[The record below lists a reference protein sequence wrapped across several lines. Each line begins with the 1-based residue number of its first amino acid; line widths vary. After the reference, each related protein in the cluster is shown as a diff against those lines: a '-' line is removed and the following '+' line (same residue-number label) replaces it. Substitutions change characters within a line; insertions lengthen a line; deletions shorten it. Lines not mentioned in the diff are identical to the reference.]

1 VTVTISPA
9 EAMELGRA
17 LQALTTEQ
25 RAAYIAGLNPDEAR
39 VVATAI
45 TALEYEGAD
54 WRATPTTMAHHLTNG
69 RVKLWRYSRLLG
81 EKFVDAVEGRST
93 RQIWNLPRRYGKSF
107 FASQWGPAWALDHYP
122 HLKLLLVS
130 YGDEL
135 ALENAVAVRD
145 ILRQHGDQLRAQLRP
160 DRQQAGRFVTT
171 EGGSVLARGIH
182 SGIVGFGA
190 DGAIFDD
197 PHKGWPEAHSAAQ
210 RDAIDNQFRSVVA
223 GTLETETSWM
233 IVPMTRWHEEDLSG
247 RLLARME
254 QESGVEWELVRIPE
268 LAEPPQMDSAHPW
281 LRLPDPLGRAPGQPI
296 EPERFRIESIRLKHR
311 IAGSYLTASMYQQR
325 PSPEEGGDIKRAW
338 FRIEDALPPRFDTA
352 ISSWDMKLKDKET
365 GDYVVGQYWGR
376 TGKDFWLGDQLRGQ
390 WNQAT
395 TEAAI
400 ALMAVRHPDIR
411 AHHIENTGNG
421 PEVMEALRS
430 SHPGYTV
437 SDDVAGQLGMGPG
450 EADAV
455 NNLRRRGMGALLPV
469 IVKGSKGVR
478 LRAVSGYMEAGD
490 VHLLK
495 RDYIGAYLEEMA
507 SFPQGAHDDQCDATS
522 QALSKLARGSA
533 TVTRA
538 AGSIPKAPINTRQ
551 GTTAARTGRV
561 VTPRTGGY

>member
-1 VTVTISPA
+1 MVDGEGHVSGSRRLNICQSMGKNQPIVDRLDEVLTELGLSYRRTVTKHP
-9 EAMELGRA
+9 GRRDKVDFDIRGVGPVYRTLLRQTPLAKRDQVIDALYDGAGRTDRHADRVESIGNPVDEDVFA
-17 LQALTTEQ
+17 LQTGTGN
-25 RAAYIAGLNPDEAR
+25 Y
-39 VVATAI
+39 VAWG
-45 TALEYEGAD
+45 Y
-54 WRATPTTMAHHLTNG
+54 
-69 RVKLWRYSRLLG
+69 
-81 EKFVDAVEGRST
+81 
-93 RQIWNLPRRYGKSF
+93 
-107 FASQWGPAWALDHYP
+107 AS
-122 HLKLLLVS
+122 S
-130 YGDEL
+130 
-135 ALENAVAVRD
+135 N
-145 ILRQHGDQLRAQLRP
+145 
-160 DRQQAGRFVTT
+160 
-171 EGGSVLARGIH
+171 
-182 SGIVGFGA
+182 
-190 DGAIFDD
+190 
-197 PHKGWPEAHSAAQ
+197 
-210 RDAIDNQFRSVVA
+210 
-223 GTLETETSWM
+223 
-233 IVPMTRWHEEDLSG
+233 
-247 RLLARME
+247 
-254 QESGVEWELVRIPE
+254 
-268 LAEPPQMDSAHPW
+268 
-281 LRLPDPLGRAPGQPI
+281 
-296 EPERFRIESIRLKHR
+296 
-311 IAGSYLTASMYQQR
+311 SYLTASMYQQR